1 MSEPWFDESH
11 YAWVAG
17 ALLGGLGGL
26 WGALG
31 GIFAPRGKAKPLVC
45 GGGWVLL
52 AASVVLLVTGVVAW
66 MIGQPYG
73 VWYGLGLAGLIGV
86 IVIGANLP
94 VMFMAYRGAER
105 RRVEAQDLS

>member
-1 MSEPWFDESH
+1 
-11 YAWVAG
+11 
-17 ALLGGLGGL
+17 
-26 WGALG
+26 
-31 GIFAPRGKAKPLVC
+31 
-45 GGGWVLL
+45 
-52 AASVVLLVTGVVAW
+52 